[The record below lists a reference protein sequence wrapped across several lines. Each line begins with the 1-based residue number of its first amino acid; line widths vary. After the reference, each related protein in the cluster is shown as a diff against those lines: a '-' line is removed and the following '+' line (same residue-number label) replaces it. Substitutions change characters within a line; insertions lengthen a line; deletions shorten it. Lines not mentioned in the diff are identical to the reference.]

1 MDRSLVLVHGMIW
14 FGVAVAGIGND
25 LVWPWLGLVL
35 PVPQLSMA
43 VAENGPVFRLQQ
55 GLVQTPN
62 TERGEEDRGTADIEP
77 PKDQIFSIPYTHAH

>member
-62 TERGEEDRGTADIEP
+62 TERGEEDRGTADREP
-77 PKDQIFSIPYTHAH
+77 PKDQIF